1 MKYNACKYL
10 EGTEEF
16 QLYLAAGGHR
26 SFIVL
31 ICGGCYCYTGGI
43 SSMGGSLIILW
54 DHKKGFMQSVGDAVK
69 QVLDG
74 RVPVDRYH
82 QPRPKRHSRSGWTR
96 L

>member
-43 SSMGGSLIILW
+43 SSMGGSIIILW
-54 DHKKGFMQSVGDAVK
+54 DHKKRFYAVS
-69 QVLDG
+69 G
-74 RVPVDRYH
+74 GCCETG
-82 QPRPKRHSRSGWTR
+82 SRWESSCGPAPPAPS
-96 L
+96 

>member
-10 EGTEEF
+10 EGTKEF

-43 SSMGGSLIILW
+43 SSMGGSLIIL
-54 DHKKGFMQSVGDAVK
+54 
-69 QVLDG
+69 
-74 RVPVDRYH
+74 
-82 QPRPKRHSRSGWTR
+82 
-96 L
+96 